1 MSSSVSHPVRDLSL
15 VLSLA
20 IVARVLVLQIL
31 PLDWNW
37 DSYHHWQIS
46 WLSLR
51 MGFPQWRLWDLNGCE
66 YYWGMFPHVVEA
78 ALMGV
83 AGSPGIQ
90 PFRFLNTVLGTLN
103 AGLVFLVGRRYA
115 SPRVGLWAGLVF
127 AIFPVAAVFDVLAL
141 QDTMALT
148 FLLASLYISRNR
160 PFWSGLLLG
169 LAGQSRTELLLVSAI
184 IVAWVLIAER
194 FSTDRLPMLMGWLFV
209 TGMASYHLYT
219 QTGNLFYNLFWSFY
233 NVFTGAPGG
242 GDKPFLKAMWGWISW
257 KLSVWPTK
265 PTGIIIL
272 SAALAL
278 PAYFIYTL
286 FRKPKDYQ
294 LVYLLP
300 TAAVSAPIF
309 ITYLGADERMLLIML
324 RIVTP
329 IVALGLPIL
338 FAVIFRRW
346 ERHFKQFSILLLVI
360 TTLGFYPLVASYAS
374 FQAETT
380 TTMSI
385 ADAAWKLYPGGTLVC
400 DYPMMNYR
408 FISRWGLPEK
418 SLISNHYA
426 PQYYRASEPI
436 DYVKWLANHR
446 VTVWVRYGEDAEAVY
461 SAVQS
466 VSPKLLVEVYENSGI
481 RVYVVDLDE
490 LGRILG

>member
-115 SPRVGLWAGLVF
+115 SPHVGLWAGLVF

-148 FLLASLYISRNR
+148 FLLSSLYISRNR
-160 PFWSGLLLG
+160 TFWSGLLLG

-184 IVAWVLIAER
+184 IVVWVLIAER

-219 QTGNLFYNLFWSFY
+219 QTGNLFYNLFWSLY

-242 GDKPFLKAMWGWISW
+242 GDKPFLEAMWGWISW
-257 KLSVWPTK
+257 KLSIWPTK

-272 SAALAL
+272 SAALAF
-278 PAYFIYTL
+278 PAYFVYTL

-446 VTVWVRYGEDAEAVY
+446 VTVWVRYGEDTEAVY

-490 LGRILG
+490 LSRILG